1 MDYLKIILIIIAAVA
16 AIVIIA
22 LIIAKSSEKN
32 EYLQLK
38 VNYGRLKKYEFTY
51 EEYES
56 SYNST
61 ALDTCSNSTSDDYE
75 NIRKYYVVE
84 YTKLDRVDS
93 PNLAVMDITYA
104 ELHSVI
110 LKKA

>member
-38 VNYGRLKKYEFTY
+38 VNYGRLKKYEFKIGR
-51 EEYES
+51 
-56 SYNST
+56 
-61 ALDTCSNSTSDDYE
+61 AH
-75 NIRKYYVVE
+75 V
-84 YTKLDRVDS
+84 
-93 PNLAVMDITYA
+93 
-104 ELHSVI
+104 
-110 LKKA
+110 

>member
-56 SYNST
+56 ISHFFKNTLKDGEPYIC
-61 ALDTCSNSTSDDYE
+61 LLYTSP
-75 NIRKYYVVE
+75 
-84 YTKLDRVDS
+84 S
-93 PNLAVMDITYA
+93 PRDA
-104 ELHSVI
+104 
-110 LKKA
+110 